1 MNRLIKLVVLT
12 VVAGMSAGSAFA
24 QAPLVNPA
32 GGGAA
37 QAGGQQGDASVDAVL
52 DALDARGRSMN
63 QFAADVTLSEIDE
76 ATQVESQRT
85 GRVWY
90 HKRQGNDRIR
100 VTFDQKAEGR
110 FSKPDKIEY
119 LLDGGWLIDRDYK
132 RAIEVKRQVLRPGEK
147 VNLLKL
153 GEGPFPLPIGQPKE
167 DVHREFVVT
176 RGDPAMEG
184 PKGASHIALKPR
196 EGTRLAKKFAQI
208 DVWVDPQTQMP
219 VRIEAL
225 DANETTRRTTELR
238 NIQVNPDP
246 PLGDGDFA
254 LPKVDESK
262 WELHTEPYQD

>member
-1 MNRLIKLVVLT
+1 MNRIAALFVTALVVGTSGGL
-12 VVAGMSAGSAFA
+12 AHG
-24 QAPLVNPA
+24 QAPLVNPT
-32 GGGAA
+32 GGNAA
-37 QAGGQQGDASVDAVL
+37 QPAGQDASVEPVL
-52 DALDARGRSMN
+52 DALDARGRSLN
-63 QFAADVTLSEIDE
+63 QFVADVTLTETDE
-76 ATQVESQRT
+76 ATQVESQRS

-110 FSKPDKIEY
+110 FNKPEKLEY
-119 LLDGGWLIDRDYK
+119 LLDGGWLVDRDYK

-147 VNLLKL
+147 INLLKL

-167 DVHREFVVT
+167 DVHREFIVT
-176 RGDPAMEG
+176 KGDPTMEG

-238 NIQVNPDP
+238 NIKVNPEP
-246 PLGDGDFA
+246 PLGDQDFA

>member
-1 MNRLIKLVVLT
+1 MNRFAALVVT
-12 VVAGMSAGSAFA
+12 AVVVGTSVGFA
-24 QAPLVNPA
+24 HGQAPLVDPA
-32 GGGAA
+32 GGKAEQLRGQDDAA
-37 QAGGQQGDASVDAVL
+37 VDPVL
-52 DALDARGRSMN
+52 DALDTRGRSLN
-63 QFAADVTLSEIDE
+63 KFVADVTLKETDE
-76 ATQVESQRT
+76 ATQVESERT
-85 GRVWY
+85 GHVWY

-110 FSKPDKIEY
+110 FSKPEKLEY
-119 LLDGGWLIDRDYK
+119 LLDGGWLVDRDYK

-147 VNLLKL
+147 INLLKL

-167 DVHREFVVT
+167 DVHREFIVSK
-176 RGDPAMEG
+176 GDPAMEG

-238 NIQVNPDP
+238 NIKVNPEP
-246 PLGDGDFA
+246 PLGDQDFA

>member
-1 MNRLIKLVVLT
+1 MTALLVAST
-12 VVAGMSAGSAFA
+12 GHCARG
-24 QAPLVNPA
+24 QAPLVNPT
-32 GGGAA
+32 GA
-37 QAGGQQGDASVDAVL
+37 QATPAAAQGDASVDAVL

-63 QFAADVTLSEIDE
+63 QFVADVTLSENDE
-76 ATQVESQRT
+76 ATQAGSERT

-167 DVHREFVVT
+167 DVHREFIVSK
-176 RGDPAMEG
+176 GDPAMEG
-184 PKGASHIALKPR
+184 PKGAPHIALKPR

-208 DVWVDPQTQMP
+208 DVWVDPQSQMP

-238 NIQVNPDP
+238 NIKVNPEP
-246 PLGDGDFA
+246 PLGDQDFA

-262 WELHTEPYQD
+262 WELHTEPYQE

>member
-1 MNRLIKLVVLT
+1 MNRFTAVLMTAILV
-12 VVAGMSAGSAFA
+12 AAMGGFA
-24 QAPLVNPA
+24 RGQAPLVNPPGA
-32 GGGAA
+32 QATQAAA
-37 QAGGQQGDASVDAVL
+37 QGDPSVDAVL
-52 DALDARGRSMN
+52 DALDVRGRSMN
-63 QFAADVTLSEIDE
+63 QFVADVTLSENDE
-76 ATQVESQRT
+76 ATQAGSERS

-167 DVHREFVVT
+167 DVHREFIVSK
-176 RGDPAMEG
+176 GDPAMEG
-184 PKGASHIALKPR
+184 PKGTSHIALKPR
-196 EGTRLAKKFAQI
+196 ESTRLAKKFAQI

-238 NIQVNPDP
+238 NIKVNPEP
-246 PLGDGDFA
+246 PLGDQDFA